1 MDAELTLEKA
11 KTTIG
16 QRKAIH
22 EQQHVLKGA
31 EPSTLKALH
40 ARSQHSQQ
48 QCGGHCNLKTATNV
62 TTWMC
67 TQCGIHEKDAKC
79 HKCKNATTVETSLR

>member
-22 EQQHVLKGA
+22 KQQHVLKGA
-31 EPSTLKALH
+31 EPSTLEALH
-40 ARSQHSQQ
+40 ARSQDSQQ

-62 TTWMC
+62 NMDVHTMR
-67 TQCGIHEKDAKC
+67 HP
-79 HKCKNATTVETSLR
+79 